1 MERPSKGDEHV
12 NNPQEPNQK
21 ADLPKAAEGELDEE
35 QLEGVS
41 GGFVVNWATALPTDQ
56 FRNATLTS
64 PELGNLAQKVEPT
77 PDDG

>member
-41 GGFVVNWATALPTDQ
+41 GGIVIDWATRLPPGPCRDT
-56 FRNATLTS
+56 TLTS
-64 PELGNLAQKVEPT
+64 SELGNLAQKVGPT